1 MKQNEK
7 KNSKTMDFNFFSKA
21 AGLPLPESK
30 TEPRADTSSRDDSDA
45 N

>member
-7 KNSKTMDFNFFSKA
+7 KINKTMDFNFFSKA

-30 TEPRADTSSRDDSDA
+30 TEPKADISSRDDSDA
-45 N
+45 D